1 MRTYR
6 ECLAWAR
13 LLFAENSS
21 LKILRHLF
29 LPWSGHSWSSPV
41 LNCAAVPGREGT
53 SVPALT
59 RLLLVGSGASH
70 AMAPAVITS
79 EAAKL
84 AYQHACCHPQTMYP
98 SSKGPKLSTDIQLLD
113 GRTDSSDNQFRERYT
128 STRFGLYFFHL
139 FFAWN
144 NSVINHYWFEACY
157 FFISLLT
164 DIILYG
170 IGLWNIIIINY
181 NSHSELVLNELLAKK
196 ISVPEHHFPRQ
207 NSTLKHINA
216 NYSPL
221 VNPQPTFCFCKQS
234 FAGTQ
239 TGHHLHTVYRYS

>member
-1 MRTYR
+1 MEEQLSSDGHLNFNHQESVRTYR

-29 LPWSGHSWSSPV
+29 LPWSGHSWSSAV
-41 LNCAAVPGREGT
+41 LNCAAVSGREGT

-98 SSKGPKLSTDIQLLD
+98 SSKGPKLSTDIQLLV
-113 GRTDSSDNQFRERYT
+113 GRTDSSDNQFRENNT

-170 IGLWNIIIINY
+170 IGL
-181 NSHSELVLNELLAKK
+181 
-196 ISVPEHHFPRQ
+196 
-207 NSTLKHINA
+207 
-216 NYSPL
+216 
-221 VNPQPTFCFCKQS
+221 
-234 FAGTQ
+234 
-239 TGHHLHTVYRYS
+239 